1 MLRFVFRRFISAVPT
16 VFIVLTLSF
25 FMVRIAPG
33 GPFDLERP
41 LSPEVMVNLNR
52 VYHLNE
58 PLWQQYLYYISNV
71 LQGDFGPSFIYKDYS
86 VSELILQALPYSLVL
101 GSWALLIAVFGGIA
115 LGTWAALRQN
125 SWIDYGLMGFSA
137 LGNTVPNFVIGPV
150 LSLIFAVML
159 GWLPT
164 GTWGDGGFHNLVLP
178 VTVLALPQLAVFAR
192 LTRGSMIEAL
202 RADHVRTARAYGLPS
217 RSVVGIHAMRAAMM
231 PVISYLGPVA
241 ASVLTGSIIVEQ
253 IFSLPGVGRYF
264 VLGAL
269 NRDYTL
275 VMGTVV
281 LISVFIVV
289 LNLLVDIIYA
299 FVDPR
304 VRYE

>member
-1 MLRFVFRRFISAVPT
+1 MLRFILSRLLSSAPT
-16 VFIVLTLSF
+16 IFIVMTLSF
-25 FMVRIAPG
+25 FMIRLAPG
-33 GPFDLERP
+33 GPFNLERP
-41 LSPEVMVNLNR
+41 LSPEVMVNLNA
-52 VYHLNE
+52 VYHLDQ
-58 PLWQQYLYYISNV
+58 PVWKQYVFYLWNV
-71 LQGDFGPSFIYKDYS
+71 LHGDFGPSFVYKDYT

-101 GSWALLIAVFGGIA
+101 GAWALAIAVFGGIA
-115 LGTWAALRQN
+115 LGVYAALRQN
-125 SWIDYGLMGFSA
+125 SWADYLLMGISA

-150 LSLIFAVML
+150 LTLIFAVSL
-159 GWLPT
+159 AWLPT
-164 GTWGDGGFHNLVLP
+164 GSWGDGDFRHLVLP
-178 VTVLALPQLAVFAR
+178 IIVLSLPQLAVFAR

-202 RADHVRTARAYGLPS
+202 RADHVRTARAYGLPA
-217 RSVVGIHAMRAAMM
+217 RSVVGVHALRAGLM

-253 IFSLPGVGRYF
+253 MFSLPGVGRYF

-289 LNLLVDIIYA
+289 LNLIVDIIYA

-304 VRYE
+304 IRHD

>member
-1 MLRFVFRRFISAVPT
+1 MLRFIFRRFISAVPT
-16 VFIVLTLSF
+16 VFIVVTLSF

-101 GSWALLIAVFGGIA
+101 GSWALAIAVFGGIA
-115 LGTWAALRQN
+115 IGTWAALRQN

-137 LGNTVPNFVIGPV
+137 LGNTVPNFVIGPI
-150 LSLIFAVML
+150 LSLVFAVML

-202 RADHVRTARAYGLPS
+202 RADHVRTARAYGLPA

-231 PVISYLGPVA
+231 PIISYLGPVA

>member
-1 MLRFVFRRFISAVPT
+1 MLRFIFRRFISAVPT

-41 LSPEVMVNLNR
+41 LSPEVMENLNR

-71 LQGDFGPSFIYKDYS
+71 LQGDFGPSFVYKDYT
-86 VSELILQALPYSLVL
+86 VSELILQALPYSMVL
-101 GSWALLIAVFGGIA
+101 GSWALAIAVFGGIA
-115 LGTWAALRQN
+115 IGTWAALRQN

-137 LGNTVPNFVIGPV
+137 LGNTVPNFVVGPV
-150 LSLIFAVML
+150 LSLVFAVML

-164 GTWGDGGFHNLVLP
+164 GTWGDGGFDNLVLP

-202 RADHVRTARAYGLPS
+202 RADHVRTARAYGLPA
-217 RSVVGIHAMRAAMM
+217 RSVVGIHALRAAMM
-231 PVISYLGPVA
+231 PIISYLGPVA

>member
-1 MLRFVFRRFISAVPT
+1 MLRFILVRLLSSLPT

-25 FMVRIAPG
+25 FMIRIAPG
-33 GPFDLERP
+33 GPFNLERP
-41 LSPEVMVNLNR
+41 LEPHVLANLKA
-52 VYHLNE
+52 VYHLDQ
-58 PLWQQYLYYISNV
+58 PLWAQYVYYLGNV
-71 LQGDFGPSFIYKDYS
+71 LRGDFGPSFIYKDYS

-101 GSWALLIAVFGGIA
+101 GSWALAIAVFGGVA
-115 LGTWAALRQN
+115 MGVFAALRQN
-125 SWIDYGLMGFSA
+125 SWADYLLMGVSA
-137 LGNTVPNFVIGPV
+137 LGNTVPNFVIGPI
-150 LSLIFAVML
+150 LSLIFAL
-159 GWLPT
+159 GLKWVPT
-164 GTWGDGGFHNLVLP
+164 GSWGSGGFRNLILP
-178 VTVLALPQLAVFAR
+178 VIVLALPQLAVFAR

-202 RADHVRTARAYGLPS
+202 RTDHVRTARAYGLPF
-217 RSVVGIHAMRAAMM
+217 RSVVGVHALRAGLM
-231 PVISYLGPVA
+231 PVISYLGPTA
-241 ASVLTGSIIVEQ
+241 ASVLTGSIIVETM
-253 IFSLPGVGRYF
+253 FSLPGVGRYF

-289 LNLLVDIIYA
+289 LNLVVDVIYA